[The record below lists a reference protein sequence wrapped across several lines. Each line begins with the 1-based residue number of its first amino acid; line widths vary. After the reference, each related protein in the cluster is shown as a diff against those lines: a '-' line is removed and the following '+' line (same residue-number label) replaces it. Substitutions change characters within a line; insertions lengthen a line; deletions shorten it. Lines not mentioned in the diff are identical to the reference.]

1 VRAIDGSGSERE
13 VTRRL
18 IEGIVGGVHGARLRA
33 QVAAWNPGASRE
45 EVAEAFQEA
54 CGVAMRSCRGQSEG
68 EVYVWLR
75 TTTHRE
81 LGHMRRRGW
90 KRAARERPTDASN
103 SHFESLSP
111 IAPGPEDALLEQE
124 RVAELDELA
133 GAVLAAL
140 SERQRQIVALHT
152 RGCRRPEIA
161 RRLGV
166 TPRSVKRALE
176 QIMALSRAE
185 LVRLAGRGCGSG
197 ERLVSRLAFG
207 LASEREIRAA
217 QLHLATCPR
226 CGALYERLDLWREK
240 VAALLPMPA
249 LAQAQ
254 PPLLERI
261 VHAAAD
267 RIPGFEHHRHG
278 AGSGPLREQLL
289 DAAGRVRQHAT
300 TAYAR
305 VTDPTPLAGVRPG
318 AVAAAVAGC
327 LAVGGGATY
336 CVERGVDPI
345 RGLSGA
351 IGAAPREHARS
362 RPARARAH
370 SAQTAA
376 VASATPTPTASTP
389 TPTPAPTTVAA
400 PPPQRTAVAA
410 TPTPSPAPQDEYEPA
425 SLSSAGSSTQ
435 PASSRRREPAKAPAS
450 GPGEFDGP

>member
-1 VRAIDGSGSERE
+1 VAASNRDGPERE

-18 IEGIVGGVHGARLRA
+18 IEAIAGGVQGARLRS
-33 QVAAWNPGASRE
+33 QVAAWNAGATRE
-45 EVAEAFQEA
+45 EVAEALQEA
-54 CGVAMRSCRGQSEG
+54 CRLALRSCRGRSEG

-81 LGHMRRRGW
+81 LGHLRRRAW
-90 KRAARERPTDASN
+90 RRAARERPVDAS
-103 SHFESLSP
+103 SASLESATLS
-111 IAPGPEDALLEQE
+111 APGPEDELLERE
-124 RVAELDELA
+124 RVAELEQLA

-140 SERQRQIVALHT
+140 TEPQREIVALHS

-161 RRLGV
+161 ERLGV

-176 QIMALSRAE
+176 RIMALGRAE
-185 LVRLAGRGCGSG
+185 LVRLAGHGCGSG

-254 PPLLERI
+254 PRLLERV

-267 RIPGFEHHRHG
+267 RLPGFDHRHG
-278 AGSGPLREQLL
+278 GGSGPLREQIL
-289 DAAGRVRQHAT
+289 DAAGRLRQHAT
-300 TAYAR
+300 TAHAR
-305 VTDPTPLAGVRPG
+305 VTDPTPVAGVRPG

-336 CVERGVDPI
+336 CLERGLDPI

-351 IGAAPREHARS
+351 IGAAPREHALGFSSGRRGRPLAAARS
-362 RPARARAH
+362 ERP
-370 SAQTAA
+370 
-376 VASATPTPTASTP
+376 
-389 TPTPAPTTVAA
+389 
-400 PPPQRTAVAA
+400 
-410 TPTPSPAPQDEYEPA
+410 
-425 SLSSAGSSTQ
+425 
-435 PASSRRREPAKAPAS
+435 
-450 GPGEFDGP
+450 